1 MMISNTLS
9 ALSGSS
15 FGAFLSRAYAEVE
28 AFFEEALIAIQ
39 RANKEEPFGL

>member
-1 MMISNTLS
+1 MISATFS
-9 ALSGSS
+9 AISGST
-15 FGAFLSRAYAEVE
+15 FGAFFARAYSEIE

>member
-1 MMISNTLS
+1 MAATVIQ

-15 FGAFLSRAYAEVE
+15 FGAFFARAYQEIE
-28 AFFEEALIAIQ
+28 AFFEEAGKALV